1 MKNLFVLLLV
11 ILVTSC
17 NSSNKNTSQ
26 EAVSDYEDEI
36 VVSLGDWQQGY
47 YKDEFGDATDTKL
60 VYQQVEGTFHYNDT
74 DKMEMTADIIVDE
87 EDVFFRLKSSTYEAE
102 QDDITFS
109 FKDENGHV
117 SEFQM
122 VANKNGYISA
132 ATEEEQIALRELLY
146 RGGVLKVVAEVR
158 WLGST
163 KTYNYTFNADDL
175 ENALN
180 Y

>member
-1 MKNLFVLLLV
+1 MKYLFVLLFV

-26 EAVSDYEDEI
+26 EAVSDYEDEM

-47 YKDEFGDATDTKL
+47 YKDEFGDATDIKL
-60 VYQQVEGTFHYNDT
+60 VYQQVAGTFHYNDT
-74 DKMEMTADIIVDE
+74 DKMDMTVDIIVDE
-87 EDVFFRLKSSTYEAE
+87 EDVFFRLKSATYEAE

-109 FKDENGHV
+109 FKDENGSV
-117 SEFQM
+117 TDFQM
-122 VANKNGYISA
+122 IANKNGYISA

-163 KTYNYTFNADDL
+163 KTYNFTFNADDL